1 MPTKSHEQVIQS
13 FINVH
18 GDRYDYSL
26 VEYTKSSDKVI
37 IVCKKLWKKDIILQK
52 RCLTIMK

>member
-37 IVCKKLWKKDIILQK
+37 IVCKKL
-52 RCLTIMK
+52 